1 MFEFCSKKHETPNHE
16 KNVPPEWKNTLNGYK
31 KSSKVQSS
39 ICTQWKI
46 KKITFCIH
54 AKSPKWTWITV
65 NQEWWK
71 LIKTSKTKVNFC
83 ADSVVLCCK
92 SGSALYHHNKLSGLT
107 EIPQGGREKH
117 TGEGGERHLGVSEK
131 LTRVMEKPKILGQ
144 TEGQTHRQRFI

>member
-1 MFEFCSKKHETPNHE
+1 MLEFCSKKHETPNHE

-46 KKITFCIH
+46 KKITYCIH
-54 AKSPKWTWITV
+54 AKSPKWTCITV
-65 NQEWWK
+65 NREWWQ

-92 SGSALYHHNKLSGLT
+92 SGSALYHNNKLSLSLSLSLSHGIFISCLFIT
-107 EIPQGGREKH
+107 YYIICVDE
-117 TGEGGERHLGVSEK
+117 VSS
-131 LTRVMEKPKILGQ
+131 
-144 TEGQTHRQRFI
+144 